1 MIETLHMIIE
11 VLATAKVEM
20 GVFLLA
26 ACIHF
31 VLFSNYAPAARA
43 SLLGEKSSPKLA
55 AAGATGGATR
65 RASAS
70 STGNSMAQ
78 ALKEPLRAKKAEK
91 QWTHEELQRLLDFH
105 HVPEEDVQAV
115 LAFALEGIG
124 RLAAS
129 EEFLAGL
136 RSLVGPVT
144 SPQLAAQLLRN
155 YWGAQAYANFES
167 LLFEFSE
174 FCQTHGIKM
183 PRQVVVMAV
192 QFASGDEL
200 ETADTIPKRSAWS
213 KPTWTK
219 LEKIMMEFVPTLD
232 DDAAKY
238 VSFHRIL
245 DGIVKRDASPSSRCW
260 DTVQLM
266 EQAGLVPNNVTC
278 SILLKT
284 VTKHHQDS
292 LPRIIKLIDSREVKD
307 IDEVL
312 LGSLFEA
319 CIRSGQMKEMLQYVQ
334 KLRREGDLV
343 EIRSAHTAGSII
355 RAYGTA
361 QDLDGVWAT
370 WNDMKLRGVQPTRI
384 TLGCMVEAL
393 ASNDDQEGAYQII
406 QQALADP
413 HTAHLVNAVTYSSVL
428 KSFNHR
434 KLFHRVWEVY
444 DEMIQ
449 QKVEFSVSTYNALLD
464 VCARSGNISRAEP
477 LLKDM
482 ADQGVAPSIITF
494 STVIKAY
501 CAANRLEQAF
511 RIFEEMRRNTEI
523 KADEVTFNTLMDGC
537 ARYGL
542 FDRGLQVLMDMQKSG
557 IAPSNYTLSVVA
569 KLASRSKK
577 PKKAFSLVEDLR
589 KEYGIKLNMHVYNNL
604 IQAAIGD
611 NDSWKAQEVFAEMLK
626 SNVQPDGRTYNLLL
640 RFLVSERAVV
650 SLVALLRVALGLK
663 LQMHEDEVEHLH
675 PSLVSALQRPMEWAK
690 APFHGKAPLQEDV
703 LREAIEC
710 AKHSAVECSSKL
722 VADIQRSLPWM
733 KMTK

>member
-1 MIETLHMIIE
+1 MDVWMGFAREE
-11 VLATAKVEM
+11 RLAVPARNRLQIREPDSLKLLQVFICIDKVERIEWSPDSQLLLTEILFCM
-20 GVFLLA
+20 TTLTAGLLQIWSLRDSEWTCRIYEGLAGVAHARFGDSDTVLVSVEFQLYISIWQLQEGSSAPVARIERPKFAASGVTLSRDGCWLAMLRRPEGQDVTLSGDAGQLHWGPDDSTLVLCELPGRPPWCRLYSLAGECLAQLGDGFPRSVSVSSSTQLLVGCGIDGQLQLLSA
-26 ACIHF
+26 VSRRVIAN
-31 VLFSNYAPAARA
+31 FSHAKSECDKAEVSFWEEDFEMNEPGGLRYRRLQDCVVWIWDLGRMALKSLLKHQSTVKCMAWDPAAR
-43 SLLGEKSSPKLA
+43 GELSRLALSTSDPVLFFWPRTVMPMLA
-55 AAGATGGATR
+55 AAG
-65 RASAS
+65 
-70 STGNSMAQ
+70 
-78 ALKEPLRAKKAEK
+78 
-91 QWTHEELQRLLDFH
+91 
-105 HVPEEDVQAV
+105 
-115 LAFALEGIG
+115 FARDAGIG

-192 QFASGDEL
+192 QFASGDSWPDF
-200 ETADTIPKRSAWS
+200 TS
-213 KPTWTK
+213 
-219 LEKIMMEFVPTLD
+219 
-232 DDAAKY
+232 
-238 VSFHRIL
+238 
-245 DGIVKRDASPSSRCW
+245 
-260 DTVQLM
+260 
-266 EQAGLVPNNVTC
+266 
-278 SILLKT
+278 
-284 VTKHHQDS
+284 
-292 LPRIIKLIDSREVKD
+292 
-307 IDEVL
+307 
-312 LGSLFEA
+312 
-319 CIRSGQMKEMLQYVQ
+319 IRSGQMKEMLQYVQ

-393 ASNDDQEGAYQII
+393 ASNDDPEGAYQII

-511 RIFEEMRRNTEI
+511 RIFEDGERLM
-523 KADEVTFNTLMDGC
+523 ALTL
-537 ARYGL
+537 
-542 FDRGLQVLMDMQKSG
+542 
-557 IAPSNYTLSVVA
+557 
-569 KLASRSKK
+569 
-577 PKKAFSLVEDLR
+577 
-589 KEYGIKLNMHVYNNL
+589 
-604 IQAAIGD
+604 
-611 NDSWKAQEVFAEMLK
+611 
-626 SNVQPDGRTYNLLL
+626 RT
-640 RFLVSERAVV
+640 S
-650 SLVALLRVALGLK
+650 
-663 LQMHEDEVEHLH
+663 
-675 PSLVSALQRPMEWAK
+675 
-690 APFHGKAPLQEDV
+690 
-703 LREAIEC
+703 
-710 AKHSAVECSSKL
+710 
-722 VADIQRSLPWM
+722 
-733 KMTK
+733 